1 MSSNTPQPYGE
12 VYDLGYQHYSGERLG
27 RSHAI
32 RALTVYSIKRGLG
45 IKKKW
50 TSKIM
55 PVLLYTA
62 AFVPAIIVAG
72 ILAFAPSG
80 VTFNYHNLHEIVGVV
95 LLIFAAA
102 LAPEM
107 LCDDRRE
114 NVISLYFARSITRFD
129 YLSSK
134 LLAMAILMG
143 TIAYGPALLLFL
155 ARVFLAGD
163 PIGYFFDHL
172 GDLGRIAVNG
182 ALAATF
188 LAAIGLSVA
197 SFTNRKG
204 VATGLFIGGAFVLIG
219 IAEALFNAIESD
231 VRNVVIF
238 LSPIS
243 LIDAT
248 SAWIFDATQEP
259 IAQLSGIYY
268 AGAMLVVIGLAAGI
282 MYRRYLSE
290 D

>member
-1 MSSNTPQPYGE
+1 VSSNTPQPYGE
-12 VYDLGYQHYSGERLG
+12 VYDLGYQHYTGERLG
-27 RSHAI
+27 RAHAI
-32 RALTVYSIKRGLG
+32 RALTLYSVKRGLG

-72 ILAFAPSG
+72 ILAFAPTG
-80 VTFNYHNLHEIVGVV
+80 VSFNYHNLHEIVGIV
-95 LLIFAAA
+95 LLVFAAG

-107 LCDDRRE
+107 LSDDRRE
-114 NVISLYFARSITRFD
+114 NVLSLYFARSITRVD
-129 YLSSK
+129 YLLSK

-143 TIAYGPALLLFL
+143 TIAYGPSLLLFL
-155 ARVFLAGD
+155 ARVLLAGD

-188 LAAIGLSVA
+188 LSAIGLAVA
-197 SFTNRKG
+197 SYTNRKG
-204 VATGLFIGGAFVLIG
+204 VATGLIIGGAFVLIG
-219 IAEALFNAIESD
+219 ISEALFNAIESD
-231 VRNVVIF
+231 ARDYVIF
-238 LSPIS
+238 LSPVS

-248 SAWIFDATQEP
+248 SAWIFDSTPER

-282 MYRRYLSE
+282 MYRRYLVE
-290 D
+290 E